1 MSYLPK
7 NRLKEGEG
15 LEAEQ
20 NKATLKANEDAHP
33 GRYNVPCFS
42 TIASWAT
49 SSAHSR
55 PSATIPGALRNCVAL
70 TGLSAWGGPPSLA

>member
-15 LEAEQ
+15 FEAEQ

-33 GRYNVPCFS
+33 GRYDVPCSS
-42 TIASWAT
+42 TSHHGPLAAPT
-49 SSAHSR
+49 R

-70 TGLSAWGGPPSLA
+70 TGLSA